1 MALLILVNR
10 RFSTLLA
17 DFILALVAFD
27 AILGLSGNGKL
38 SGGTGDDRLEGGAG
52 ADILNGDA
60 GNDTPIGDTG
70 ADALNDRVSY
80 ADTLESGGGFE
91 FSDALALFNGG
102 DSAQDSFP
110 NHAGQVDNFGVEFDN
125 GPDSIGGIEQG
136 IDNLLVR
143 AAQFGMGPT
152 LDTNELIVGSMA
164 VSPQFAYDAGLVEF
178 DPDDAGTDLGPLP
191 IAVFPAALL
200 HAEFL
205 IV

>member
-17 DFILALVAFD
+17 DFILALGAFD

-52 ADILNGDA
+52 ADILNGET
-60 GNDTPIGDTG
+60 GNDTLIGDTG
-70 ADALNDRVSY
+70 VLNDRVSY
-80 ADTLESGGGFE
+80 ADALESGGGFE
-91 FSDALALFNGG
+91 FSDALAPFNGA
-102 DSAQDSFP
+102 DSAQDIFP

-125 GPDSIGGIEQG
+125 GPDSIGGFEQG

-143 AAQFGMGPT
+143 AAQFGIGPT
-152 LDTNELIVGSMA
+152 LDTNELTIGAMA
-164 VSPQFAYDAGLVEF
+164 VGPQFAYDAGLVEF